1 MISLITEITDAKG
14 RRARRGWVC
23 FDRECATC
31 VWLARRLRS
40 ALEKRGYG
48 LAALQDPRVAL
59 LFGMPAEELLR
70 EMRVVTSEGKF
81 YGGADAVLCLAE
93 QIWWAWPLYALS
105 RLPGARS
112 LLRAGYRWF
121 AAHRG
126 CAGGECSM
134 SRNGKTNH
142 LVK

>member
-105 RLPGARS
+105 RLPCIRNALRS
-112 LLRAGYRWF
+112 GYQWF
-121 AAHRG
+121 AAHRS
-126 CAGGECSM
+126 CS
-134 SRNGKTNH
+134 SNACSIPQNRHRNF
-142 LVK
+142 

>member
-31 VWLARRLRS
+31 VWLARRLRP
-40 ALEKRGYG
+40 ALEKRGFG

-70 EMRVVTSEGKF
+70 EMRLVTSEGEF
-81 YGGADAVLCLAE
+81 YSGADAVVYLAHHM
-93 QIWWAWPLYALS
+93 WWAWPVYALS
-105 RLPGARS
+105 WLPGLRS
-112 LLRAGYRWF
+112 VLRTGYRWF
-121 AAHRG
+121 AAHRR
-126 CAGGECSM
+126 CAGSACSM
-134 SRNGKTNH
+134 SMNGKTNH